1 MIQGNFKNLELLE
14 ALMAESNET
23 TRSEETQSF
32 SFKAETKQ
40 LLNILVH
47 SLYKDR
53 DVFLR
58 ELISNASDALN
69 RIRFEMLTDHDVL
82 EPDAE
87 LCIRLSVD
95 KDRGLITIQDIGIGM
110 TQDEIITNLG
120 TIAQSGAREFLQAAK
135 EKQDNLAQI
144 IGQFGVGFYS
154 VFMVAEWV
162 RVTSRSYKPQ
172 AKATTWYATG
182 EDNFEVGLGDKAD
195 RGTLIEIKLKD
206 DAAEFADESRLREI
220 IHKHSDYVNFPIYIG
235 EGEGQVNKTSAI
247 WRMPKQDVPEE
258 QYKEFYRQL
267 TLDFEEPL
275 MHIHVIADA
284 PVQVYALLYV
294 PAQAERGILSLR
306 RDDGLKLYS
315 KNILINEY
323 SKDLLPEHL
332 RFVQGVVDS
341 EDLPLNV
348 SRETIQS
355 TGMMARLKKILT
367 GQVIKELED
376 LSKKDAEKYHT
387 FWQEFGAFLKQ
398 GVATDQLEG
407 EKLVPLLRFK
417 TNLHAES
424 WSSLDDYVGRV
435 QDDQKVIYYIV
446 GDDPKSILHSPH
458 LDYFQ
463 EQGVEV
469 LLLPDPIDNFML
481 MGLRK
486 YKDFELKNV
495 ALAAPETPEKQ
506 EDQPDD
512 EQRLSGDDVDQL
524 IERFKRQLEERVA
537 DVRSTNRLSRSVARL
552 VDPQGSLNPELQ
564 RVYKYLEKD
573 YEVPKKI
580 LELNPSHAILRNLLT
595 LDPEADLHKIIVEQ
609 IYESAL
615 LVEGLHPDPS
625 SMVSRVQQ
633 IIEAALSGISPDAQK
648 QSLDESE
655 DHQE

>member
-1 MIQGNFKNLELLE
+1 
-14 ALMAESNET
+14 MADTNET
-23 TRSEETQSF
+23 TKPDDTQSF

-82 EPDAE
+82 DPDAE

-95 KDRGLITIQDIGIGM
+95 KDRRLITIQDTGIGM

-182 EDNFEVGLGDKAD
+182 EDNFQVGLGEKAD
-195 RGTLIEIKLKD
+195 RGTLIEIKLKE
-206 DAAEFADESRLREI
+206 DATEFADESRLREI

-235 EGEGQVNKTSAI
+235 NTEGQVNKTSAI

-284 PVQVYALLYV
+284 PVQVYALLYI

-315 KNILINEY
+315 KNILIDEY
-323 SKDLLPEHL
+323 SKDLLPEHM

-355 TGMMARLKKILT
+355 TSMMARLKKILT

-376 LSKKDAEKYHT
+376 LSKKDAEKYQT

-398 GVATDQLEG
+398 GVATDQAEG

-446 GDDPKSILHSPH
+446 GDDPRSILYSPH

-463 EQGVEV
+463 ERGVEV

-495 ALAAPETPEKQ
+495 ALVAPEAPEKQ
-506 EDQPDD
+506 EDQPD

-524 IERFKRQLEERVA
+524 IERFKRQLGERVA

-580 LELNPSHAILRNLLT
+580 LELNPSHAILINLLT

-633 IIEAALSGISPDAQK
+633 IIEAALSGNTPHAVK
-648 QSLDESE
+648 QDPEESGGNQ
-655 DHQE
+655 DGQAI